1 MRSWKSHVSADIDSV
16 AVVASKKRHFQFPR
30 IGGGRG
36 NGLEASSKDDNSGQ
50 DEVTGSNEREAESPR
65 REDEGR
71 AGMQDE
77 SEADETQ
84 SRDDMQQTSSNKSA
98 ERSAGD
104 SSASFESKSDE
115 QKDNADSEET
125 SNETQQT
132 NQTRPAILFMAP
144 PHQHPH
150 STRPMPFPPSP
161 YYMPPS
167 HPHHPSRTRNN
178 KRTSL
183 LSSILSAFIPSN
195 SNSPPNTS
203 PFAPQPLPNPYQPNN
218 NNEMTILLSTILSL
232 LLRLALLTFT
242 THILDLFG
250 LGSHSDAFLPTPA
263 QHYTFERVND
273 RYKRDGSALAM
284 ALNSPPIGVGRYR
297 WKRIWGRRRR
307 EVVQSLAALEKEER
321 YQPQLEHGSFE
332 KNGVATLDNGALY
345 NKTVIIIDVK
355 PDARV
360 GNGMAEHLRDTV
372 SFIIE
377 HHRDHVDKRRQL
389 HNTNIH
395 NNNRDHDS
403 IISSRTTKGIR
414 SAIGTELEILLLLDS
429 PGGTVQD
436 YGLASSHLTRLRDE
450 PHITLSICVDRI
462 AASGGYM
469 MACQATPGHLFA
481 APFAMVGSIGVLM
494 ETVNINDILNRYGVK
509 PLTIKAGK
517 HKAPLKT
524 LGEVSDEEMEM
535 AQKDAEGIHVAFQQL
550 VLSSRPNVVASKEW
564 IEKVCTGS
572 VFLGKDAVELGL
584 VDRVLT
590 SDEYVAER
598 IAAGDRVLRLIPYK
612 GPQFGFKLSPLD
624 LLLSGMDA
632 EGRAKI
638 REVVRGAKG
647 VAASMLRVGG
657 AVGMLNFVHRLAMLN
672 RYPALFWTR

>member
-1 MRSWKSHVSADIDSV
+1 MNSA
-16 AVVASKKRHFQFPR
+16 AAVASKKRHMQFPR
-30 IGGGRG
+30 IGRGRDDRQG
-36 NGLEASSKDDNSGQ
+36 NSSTDDKDGR
-50 DEVTGSNEREAESPR
+50 DELTDSNERAAESP
-65 REDEGR
+65 GR
-71 AGMQDE
+71 DDYE
-77 SEADETQ
+77 SQADETH
-84 SRDDMQQTSSNKSA
+84 SHDKVQQTS
-98 ERSAGD
+98 ERSTDDGSG
-104 SSASFESKSDE
+104 SSEVTPDE
-115 QKDNADSEET
+115 QQDDNQET
-125 SNETQQT
+125 STEMQQK
-132 NQTRPAILFMAP
+132 NQTRPAILFMTT

-150 STRPMPFPPSP
+150 STRPMPFAPSP

-167 HPHHPSRTRNN
+167 HPHHPSPTRNK
-178 KRTSL
+178 KRSSL

-195 SNSPPNTS
+195 SNNPPNTS
-203 PFAPQPLPNPYQPNN
+203 PFAPPPLPHPYHPNN
-218 NNEMTILLSTILSL
+218 NSNEMTILLSTILSL
-232 LLRLALLTFT
+232 LLRIALLTFT

-250 LGSHSDAFLPTPA
+250 LGSHSDAFLPAPA
-263 QHYTFERVND
+263 QHYTFERLND

-284 ALNSPPIGVGRYR
+284 ALNSPPMGVGRYR
-297 WKRIWGRRRR
+297 WRRVWGRRKKD
-307 EVVQSLAALEKEER
+307 VVLSLAALEKEEEQDQR
-321 YQPQLEHGSFE
+321 QHNIEAFQS
-332 KNGVATLDNGALY
+332 NGVATLDNGALY

-355 PDARV
+355 PDARL

-377 HHRDHVDKRRQL
+377 QHRDHLDKRRQL
-389 HNTNIH
+389 HN
-395 NNNRDHDS
+395 NNNSHS
-403 IISSRTTKGIR
+403 IHSNNGDNHSQTYSRTTKGIR

-494 ETVNINDILNRYGVK
+494 ETVNLHDILNRYGVK

-535 AQKDAEGIHVAFQQL
+535 AQKDAEGIHVAFQKL

-572 VFLGKDAVELGL
+572 VFLGKEAVELGL

-647 VAASMLRVGG
+647 VMASMLRVGG
-657 AVGMLNFVHRLAMLN
+657 AVGMLNVVHHLALLN
-672 RYPALFWTR
+672 RYPDLCWTR

>member
-1 MRSWKSHVSADIDSV
+1 MNSA
-16 AVVASKKRHFQFPR
+16 AAVASKKRHLQFPR
-30 IGGGRG
+30 IGRGRDDRQ
-36 NGLEASSKDDNSGQ
+36 ETSSTDDKDGR
-50 DEVTGSNEREAESPR
+50 DELTDSNERAAESSR
-65 REDEGR
+65 RDDE
-71 AGMQDE
+71 E
-77 SEADETQ
+77 SQADETHSQ
-84 SRDDMQQTSSNKSA
+84 DKVQPTSEGSTDDGSGSSKA
-98 ERSAGD
+98 TP
-104 SSASFESKSDE
+104 DE
-115 QKDNADSEET
+115 QQDDNQET
-125 SNETQQT
+125 STETQQT
-132 NQTRPAILFMAP
+132 NQTRPAILFMTTP
-144 PHQHPH
+144 P
-150 STRPMPFPPSP
+150 STRPIPFAPSP
-161 YYMPPS
+161 YYMPPL
-167 HPHHPSRTRNN
+167 HPHHPSPTRNK
-178 KRTSL
+178 KRSSL

-195 SNSPPNTS
+195 NNNPPNTS
-203 PFAPQPLPNPYQPNN
+203 PFAPPQLPHPYHPNN
-218 NNEMTILLSTILSL
+218 NSNEMTILLSTILSL
-232 LLRLALLTFT
+232 LLRIALLTFT

-250 LGSHSDAFLPTPA
+250 LGSHSDAFLPAPA
-263 QHYTFERVND
+263 QHYTFERLND

-284 ALNSPPIGVGRYR
+284 ALNSPPMGVGRYR
-297 WKRIWGRRRR
+297 WRRVWGRRKKD
-307 EVVQSLAALEKEER
+307 VVLSLAALEKQEEHD
-321 YQPQLEHGSFE
+321 QP
-332 KNGVATLDNGALY
+332 NGVATLDSGALY

-355 PDARV
+355 PDARL

-377 HHRDHVDKRRQL
+377 QHRDHLDKRRQL
-389 HNTNIH
+389 HN
-395 NNNRDHDS
+395 NNNNSH
-403 IISSRTTKGIR
+403 IIHSNNGDNHSQTYSRTTKGIR

-494 ETVNINDILNRYGVK
+494 ETVNLHDILNRYGVK

-535 AQKDAEGIHVAFQQL
+535 AQKDAEGIHVAFQKL

-572 VFLGKDAVELGL
+572 VFLGKEAVELGL

-647 VAASMLRVGG
+647 VMASMLRVGG
-657 AVGMLNFVHRLAMLN
+657 AVGMLNVVHRLALLN
-672 RYPALFWTR
+672 RYPDLCWTR